1 MESPYFLPLLATL
14 QIFFLCGS
22 PADLP
27 APPNIFVSPEKM
39 EYLIGDAVSFR
50 CEAPSSKAKVQGFQ
64 FSGTAGWAVDIRTF
78 RKAYTYSFNITG
90 PKDGGSH
97 TCRYTVTD
105 RLLRPVRSKESKA
118 IIINVKDPPLP
129 PMLSLNTSSGVVSEG
144 YPLLFICMAPGNT
157 VERRFHFYK
166 EGAEVIPGAE
176 VNSSETSAQLCIPQ
190 SSQNHTGNF
199 TCAYEEEVEGRW
211 ILSFVSS
218 IVTVFVKEPPFAPEL
233 GVDPSSAVVTE
244 GYPLRL
250 TCIAFRDDSRLRF
263 HFYRDGVE
271 IPPGQAGSETTA
283 MNPGNFTELLFP
295 QTPRRFSGKF
305 TCGFEEDVDGT
316 WVPSPQSKVLEVTV
330 KDPPAQPDLI
340 LNPASGEVREGDPLL
355 ITCVAYGTSG
365 EWKFY
370 FYKDG
375 TEQFSEACTRNRSFF
390 SIPAAKPTVTGQF
403 TCRYEERVSG
413 KWIPSPL
420 SQAMMVTMHASSL
433 PIPLVTGCAA
443 AAAALVVVLL
453 LAAFICQRRRG
464 HVHWKGLHNKDDTS
478 AYPLAL
484 VS

>member
-1 MESPYFLPLLATL
+1 MESPYFLPLLASL
-14 QIFFLCGS
+14 QIFFLRGS

-39 EYLIGDAVSFR
+39 EYLIGDTVSFR
-50 CEAPSSKAKVQGFQ
+50 CVAPPSKDKIQGFQ
-64 FSGTAGWAVDIRTF
+64 FSGTTGWAVDIRTF
-78 RKAYTYSFNITG
+78 RKTYTYTFNITG

-97 TCRYTVTD
+97 TCRYTIID
-105 RLLRPVRSKESKA
+105 RLLRPVRSKESKV
-118 IIINVKDPPLP
+118 III
-129 PMLSLNTSSGVVSEG
+129 S
-144 YPLLFICMAPGNT
+144 
-157 VERRFHFYK
+157 
-166 EGAEVIPGAE
+166 
-176 VNSSETSAQLCIPQ
+176 
-190 SSQNHTGNF
+190 
-199 TCAYEEEVEGRW
+199 
-211 ILSFVSS
+211 
-218 IVTVFVKEPPFAPEL
+218 VKEPPFAPEL

-244 GYPLRL
+244 GYPLRF
-250 TCIAFRDDSRLRF
+250 TCIAFTDDSRLRF

-305 TCGFEEDVDGT
+305 TCGFEEDVGGT
-316 WVPSPQSKVLEVTV
+316 WVLSPQSKVLEVTV
-330 KDPPAQPDLI
+330 KDTPAQPDLI
-340 LNPASGEVREGDPLL
+340 LNPPSGEVREGEPLL

-375 TEQFSEACTRNRSFF
+375 TEQFSEACTRNHSFF
-390 SIPAAKPTVTGQF
+390 SIPAAEPTVTGQF

-420 SQAMMVTMHASSL
+420 SQAMMVTMQASSL
-433 PIPLVTGCAA
+433 HIPLVTGCAA
-443 AAAALVVVLL
+443 AAAALVLVLL
-453 LAAFICQRRRG
+453 LAAYICQRRRG